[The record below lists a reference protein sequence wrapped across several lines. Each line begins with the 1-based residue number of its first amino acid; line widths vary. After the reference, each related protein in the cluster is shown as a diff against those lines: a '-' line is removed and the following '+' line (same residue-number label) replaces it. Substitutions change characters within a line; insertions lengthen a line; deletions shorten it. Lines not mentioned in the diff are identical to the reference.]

1 VAINKSFT
9 SGGNASD
16 SEILGSSKAIT
27 SLRAL
32 IRQCADSNAPVLI
45 RGESG
50 VGKELVC
57 RELHNH
63 SPRYS
68 QRLVAI
74 NCGAI
79 PAQLLESELFGH
91 KKGAFTGAS
100 CDRKGRFELANN
112 GTLFLDEIGDMPL
125 DLQVKFLRV
134 LEERQIEPV
143 GASSAIDIDVRVVA
157 ATHRDLTQMIEEG
170 SFREDLYYR
179 LNVIPLKVPRL
190 ADRRDDV
197 AELVDFFAAKF
208 AAGRKPVRLSHISRH
223 IMEAYTW
230 PGNVRELSN
239 FVQRLSVLFPGQL
252 IDLAKIPEEF
262 IPGEMLAIL
271 DGLSERLGEF
281 EQVSAEPE
289 AVSEELDEADAL
301 ASIGLSGFDD
311 LATVLE
317 SALEGEFEDAFE
329 SAKDGAKLGVQEND
343 EESEEQDEL
352 QDEDEVGTTNFESIV
367 RLSETMETLP
377 AGGVPTKDLLN
388 RLEANLIRTALAQT
402 KGNVSHAAGLLQ
414 LGRTTVIQKMAKY
427 EITAEELA

>member
-1 VAINKSFT
+1 MAT
-9 SGGNASD
+9 SPRADLDD
-16 SEILGSSKAIT
+16 SEILGSSEAIRA
-27 SLRAL
+27 LRGL

-91 KKGAFTGAS
+91 RKGSFTGAT

-134 LEERQIEPV
+134 LEEKQIEPV
-143 GASSAIDIDVRVVA
+143 GASEPINVDVRVVA
-157 ATHRDLTQMIEEG
+157 ATHRDLLQMIKDG
-170 SFREDLYYR
+170 TFREDLYYR

-197 AELVDFFAAKF
+197 VELVEYFAGKF
-208 AAGRKPVRLSHISRH
+208 AAGRPPVRMTHLSQHILA
-223 IMEAYTW
+223 AYTW

-239 FVQRLSVLFPGQL
+239 FVQRLSVLFAGQT
-252 IDLAKIPEEF
+252 IDLSSIPEEF
-262 IPGEMLAIL
+262 MPGEMLALL
-271 DGLSERLGEF
+271 DGLTESFAEF
-281 EQVSAEPE
+281 EPEPSVDARAYVQNDEIEANDMGIDSAF
-289 AVSEELDEADAL
+289 DNL
-301 ASIGLSGFDD
+301 ASSLEAELS
-311 LATVLE
+311 
-317 SALEGEFEDAFE
+317 
-329 SAKDGAKLGVQEND
+329 ND
-343 EESEEQDEL
+343 
-352 QDEDEVGTTNFESIV
+352 FESII
-367 RLSETMETLP
+367 RLSESMHSLP
-377 AGGVPTKDLLN
+377 PEGVPTRDILN
-388 RLEANLIRTALAQT
+388 RLESNLIRTALTQT

-427 EITAEELA
+427 DIVADEAL

>member
-1 VAINKSFT
+1 MAINKSFP
-9 SGGNASD
+9 SNGNASD

-208 AAGRKPVRLSHISRH
+208 AAGRKPVRLGHISRH

-281 EQVSAEPE
+281 EQAAPEPDT
-289 AVSEELDEADAL
+289 ASEELDEAGAL

-311 LATVLE
+311 LSTVLE
-317 SALEGEFEDAFE
+317 SALEGEYE
-329 SAKDGAKLGVQEND
+329 SAQDSD
-343 EESEEQDEL
+343 TESEEQDEFH
-352 QDEDEVGTTNFESIV
+352 DEDTVGTTNFESIV

-402 KGNVSHAAGLLQ
+402 RGNVSHAAGLLQ

-427 EITAEELA
+427 EISAEELS

>member
-1 VAINKSFT
+1 MAINKSFT
-9 SGGNASD
+9 SDGNASD

-262 IPGEMLAIL
+262 IPGEMLAIIN
-271 DGLSERLGEF
+271 GLSERLGEF
-281 EQVSAEPE
+281 EQAAPEPDT
-289 AVSEELDEADAL
+289 ASEELDEANAL

-311 LATVLE
+311 LSNVLASALE
-317 SALEGEFEDAFE
+317 SAQDDHA
-329 SAKDGAKLGVQEND
+329 
-343 EESEEQDEL
+343 ESEEQDEFH
-352 QDEDEVGTTNFESIV
+352 DEDAVGTINFESIV

>member
-9 SGGNASD
+9 SNGNASD

-281 EQVSAEPE
+281 EQAAPEP
-289 AVSEELDEADAL
+289 ATASEELDEAGAL

-311 LATVLE
+311 LSTALE
-317 SALEGEFEDAFE
+317 SALESEQDDRAG
-329 SAKDGAKLGVQEND
+329 
-343 EESEEQDEL
+343 SEEQDEFH
-352 QDEDEVGTTNFESIV
+352 DEDSVGTTNFESIV

-402 KGNVSHAAGLLQ
+402 RGNVSHAAGLLR

-427 EITAEELA
+427 EITAEELS

>member
-1 VAINKSFT
+1 M
-9 SGGNASD
+9 SD

-79 PAQLLESELFGH
+79 PTQLLESELFGH

-125 DLQVKFLRV
+125 ELQVKFLRV

-143 GASSAIDIDVRVVA
+143 GSNSAIDIDVRVVA

-170 SFREDLYYR
+170 TFREDLYYR

-190 ADRRDDV
+190 SDRRDDV

-208 AAGRKPVRLSHISRH
+208 AAGRRPVRLSLMSRH
-223 IMEAYTW
+223 VMEDYTW

-252 IDLAKIPEEF
+252 IDLTKIPEEF

-281 EQVSAEPE
+281 EPAATESDA
-289 AVSEELDEADAL
+289 ARKELDEAEAL
-301 ASIGLSGFDD
+301 ASIGRSGFDD
-311 LATVLE
+311 LAST
-317 SALEGEFEDAFE
+317 LEGIKKGDLEIHELEEF
-329 SAKDGAKLGVQEND
+329 LD
-343 EESEEQDEL
+343 EEAE
-352 QDEDEVGTTNFESIV
+352 GTTNFESII
-367 RLSETMETLP
+367 RLSEKMEVLP
-377 AGGVPTKDLLN
+377 ATGLPTKDLLN

-427 EITAEELA
+427 EISAEGLA

>member
-1 VAINKSFT
+1 MAINKSFT
-9 SGGNASD
+9 SDGNASD

-134 LEERQIEPV
+134 LEARQIEPV
-143 GASSAIDIDVRVVA
+143 GANSAIDIDVRVVA

-208 AAGRKPVRLSHISRH
+208 AAGRKPVRLGHISRH

-262 IPGEMLAIL
+262 IPGEMLAIIN
-271 DGLSERLGEF
+271 GLSERLGEF
-281 EQVSAEPE
+281 EQAAPEPDT
-289 AVSEELDEADAL
+289 ASEELDEANAL

-311 LATVLE
+311 LSNVLASALE
-317 SALEGEFEDAFE
+317 SAQDDHA
-329 SAKDGAKLGVQEND
+329 
-343 EESEEQDEL
+343 ESEEQDEFH
-352 QDEDEVGTTNFESIV
+352 DEDAVGTINFESIV

>member
-1 VAINKSFT
+1 
-9 SGGNASD
+9 
-16 SEILGSSKAIT
+16 
-27 SLRAL
+27 
-32 IRQCADSNAPVLI
+32 
-45 RGESG
+45 
-50 VGKELVC
+50 
-57 RELHNH
+57 
-63 SPRYS
+63 
-68 QRLVAI
+68 
-74 NCGAI
+74 
-79 PAQLLESELFGH
+79 
-91 KKGAFTGAS
+91 
-100 CDRKGRFELANN
+100 
-112 GTLFLDEIGDMPL
+112 M
-125 DLQVKFLRV
+125 

-281 EQVSAEPE
+281 EQA
-289 AVSEELDEADAL
+289 AA
-301 ASIGLSGFDD
+301 
-311 LATVLE
+311 
-317 SALEGEFEDAFE
+317 
-329 SAKDGAKLGVQEND
+329 
-343 EESEEQDEL
+343 
-352 QDEDEVGTTNFESIV
+352 
-367 RLSETMETLP
+367 
-377 AGGVPTKDLLN
+377 
-388 RLEANLIRTALAQT
+388 RTR
-402 KGNVSHAAGLLQ
+402 HA
-414 LGRTTVIQKMAKY
+414 
-427 EITAEELA
+427 

>member
-1 VAINKSFT
+1 MAINKSFT
-9 SGGNASD
+9 SDGNASD

-262 IPGEMLAIL
+262 IPGEMLAIIN
-271 DGLSERLGEF
+271 GLSERLGEF
-281 EQVSAEPE
+281 EQAAPEPDT
-289 AVSEELDEADAL
+289 ASEELDEANAL

-311 LATVLE
+311 LETVLE
-317 SALEGEFEDAFE
+317 SALENALDGEA
-329 SAKDGAKLGVQEND
+329 
-343 EESEEQDEL
+343 ESEEQDEF
-352 QDEDEVGTTNFESIV
+352 QDEDAVGTINFESIV

>member
-1 VAINKSFT
+1 MRRCSYEASRASVKSLSAASFT
-9 SGGNASD
+9 
-16 SEILGSSKAIT
+16 T
-27 SLRAL
+27 
-32 IRQCADSNAPVLI
+32 IR
-45 RGESG
+45 R
-50 VGKELVC
+50 
-57 RELHNH
+57 
-63 SPRYS
+63 
-68 QRLVAI
+68 
-74 NCGAI
+74 AI
-79 PAQLLESELFGH
+79 PSAWSLLTVVRFLRSFSRASLFGH

-281 EQVSAEPE
+281 EQAAPEPDT
-289 AVSEELDEADAL
+289 ASEELDEADAL

-311 LATVLE
+311 LSTVLE
-317 SALEGEFEDAFE
+317 SALE
-329 SAKDGAKLGVQEND
+329 SAQDDHA
-343 EESEEQDEL
+343 ESEEQDEFH
-352 QDEDEVGTTNFESIV
+352 DEDTVGTTNFESIV

-402 KGNVSHAAGLLQ
+402 RGNVSHAAGLLQ

-427 EITAEELA
+427 EITAEETLLAASVA

>member
-1 VAINKSFT
+1 VAIKKSFT
-9 SGGNASD
+9 SNGNASD
-16 SEILGSSKAIT
+16 SQILGGSKAIT

-143 GASSAIDIDVRVVA
+143 GANSAIDIDVRVVA

-208 AAGRKPVRLSHISRH
+208 AAGRMPVRLDHISRH

-281 EQVSAEPE
+281 EQAAPEPDT
-289 AVSEELDEADAL
+289 ANEELDEADDL

-311 LATVLE
+311 LSTVLGSALE
-317 SALEGEFEDAFE
+317 SAQDDHA
-329 SAKDGAKLGVQEND
+329 
-343 EESEEQDEL
+343 ESEEQDEFH
-352 QDEDEVGTTNFESIV
+352 DEDTVGTTNFESIV

-402 KGNVSHAAGLLQ
+402 RGNVSHAAGLLQ

-427 EITAEELA
+427 EITTEELS

>member
-9 SGGNASD
+9 SNGNASD

-143 GASSAIDIDVRVVA
+143 GANSAIDIDVRVVA
-157 ATHRDLTQMIEEG
+157 ATHRDLTRMIDEG
-170 SFREDLYYR
+170 SFREDLFYR

-208 AAGRKPVRLSHISRH
+208 AAGRKPVRLDHISRH

-262 IPGEMLAIL
+262 IPREMLAIL

-281 EQVSAEPE
+281 EQAAPEPDT
-289 AVSEELDEADAL
+289 ASEQLDEADAL
-301 ASIGLSGFDD
+301 ASMGLSGFDD
-311 LATVLE
+311 LSTVLE
-317 SALEGEFEDAFE
+317 GALE
-329 SAKDGAKLGVQEND
+329 SAQDDHV
-343 EESEEQDEL
+343 ESEEQDEFH
-352 QDEDEVGTTNFESIV
+352 DEDAVGTTNFESIV

-402 KGNVSHAAGLLQ
+402 GGNVSHAAGLLQ

-427 EITAEELA
+427 EITAEELS

>member
-1 VAINKSFT
+1 MAINKSFT
-9 SGGNASD
+9 SNGNASD

-143 GASSAIDIDVRVVA
+143 GANSAIDIDVRVVA
-157 ATHRDLTQMIEEG
+157 ATHRDLTRMIDEG
-170 SFREDLYYR
+170 SFREDLFYR

-208 AAGRKPVRLSHISRH
+208 AAGRKPVRLDHISRH
-223 IMEAYTW
+223 ILEAYTW

-262 IPGEMLAIL
+262 IPREMLAIL

-281 EQVSAEPE
+281 EQAAPEPDT
-289 AVSEELDEADAL
+289 ASEELDEAGAL

-311 LATVLE
+311 LSTVSE
-317 SALEGEFEDAFE
+317 SALESTQDDHA
-329 SAKDGAKLGVQEND
+329 
-343 EESEEQDEL
+343 SEEQDEFH
-352 QDEDEVGTTNFESIV
+352 DEDTVGTTNFESIV

-402 KGNVSHAAGLLQ
+402 RGNVSHAAGLLQ

-427 EITAEELA
+427 EITAEELS

>member
-1 VAINKSFT
+1 M
-9 SGGNASD
+9 
-16 SEILGSSKAIT
+16 GSSKAIT

-143 GASSAIDIDVRVVA
+143 GANSAIDIDVRVVA

-281 EQVSAEPE
+281 EQAAPEPDT
-289 AVSEELDEADAL
+289 ASEELDEADAL

-311 LATVLE
+311 LSTVSE
-317 SALEGEFEDAFE
+317 SALE
-329 SAKDGAKLGVQEND
+329 SAQDDHA
-343 EESEEQDEL
+343 ESEEQDEFH
-352 QDEDEVGTTNFESIV
+352 DEDTVGTTNFESIV

-402 KGNVSHAAGLLQ
+402 RGNVSHAAGLLQ

-427 EITAEELA
+427 EITAEELS

>member
-1 VAINKSFT
+1 MAINKSFT
-9 SGGNASD
+9 SDGNASD

-157 ATHRDLTQMIEEG
+157 ATHCDLTQMIEEG

-281 EQVSAEPE
+281 EQTAPE
-289 AVSEELDEADAL
+289 LDPAGEELDEADAL

-311 LATVLE
+311 LETVLE
-317 SALEGEFEDAFE
+317 SALENALDGEA
-329 SAKDGAKLGVQEND
+329 
-343 EESEEQDEL
+343 ESEEQDEF
-352 QDEDEVGTTNFESIV
+352 QDEDAVGTTNFESIV

-388 RLEANLIRTALAQT
+388 RFEANLIRTALAQT

>member
-1 VAINKSFT
+1 MTINKSFT
-9 SGGNASD
+9 SNGNASD

-134 LEERQIEPV
+134 LEARQIEPV
-143 GASSAIDIDVRVVA
+143 GANSAIDIDVRVVA

-208 AAGRKPVRLSHISRH
+208 AAGRKPVRLDHISRH

-271 DGLSERLGEF
+271 NGLSERLGEF
-281 EQVSAEPE
+281 EQAAPEPDT
-289 AVSEELDEADAL
+289 ASEQLDEADAL

-311 LATVLE
+311 LSTVSE
-317 SALEGEFEDAFE
+317 SALESTQDDHA
-329 SAKDGAKLGVQEND
+329 
-343 EESEEQDEL
+343 SEEQDEFH
-352 QDEDEVGTTNFESIV
+352 DEDTVGTTNFESIV

-377 AGGVPTKDLLN
+377 AGGVPTKYLLN

-402 KGNVSHAAGLLQ
+402 RGNVSHAAGLLQ

-427 EITAEELA
+427 EITAEELS

>member
-1 VAINKSFT
+1 
-9 SGGNASD
+9 
-16 SEILGSSKAIT
+16 
-27 SLRAL
+27 
-32 IRQCADSNAPVLI
+32 
-45 RGESG
+45 
-50 VGKELVC
+50 
-57 RELHNH
+57 
-63 SPRYS
+63 
-68 QRLVAI
+68 
-74 NCGAI
+74 
-79 PAQLLESELFGH
+79 
-91 KKGAFTGAS
+91 
-100 CDRKGRFELANN
+100 
-112 GTLFLDEIGDMPL
+112 MPL

-262 IPGEMLAIL
+262 IPGEMLAIIN
-271 DGLSERLGEF
+271 GLSERLGEF
-281 EQVSAEPE
+281 EQAAPEPDT
-289 AVSEELDEADAL
+289 ASEELDEADAL

-311 LATVLE
+311 LSTVLGSALE
-317 SALEGEFEDAFE
+317 SAQDDHA
-329 SAKDGAKLGVQEND
+329 
-343 EESEEQDEL
+343 ESEEQDEFH
-352 QDEDEVGTTNFESIV
+352 DEDAVGTINFESIV

-402 KGNVSHAAGLLQ
+402 RGNVSHAAGLLQ

>member
-1 VAINKSFT
+1 MAINKSFT
-9 SGGNASD
+9 SNGNASD

-281 EQVSAEPE
+281 EQAAPEP
-289 AVSEELDEADAL
+289 ATASEELDEAGAL

-311 LATVLE
+311 LSTALE
-317 SALEGEFEDAFE
+317 SALESEQDDRAG
-329 SAKDGAKLGVQEND
+329 
-343 EESEEQDEL
+343 SEEQDEFH
-352 QDEDEVGTTNFESIV
+352 DEDSVGTTNFESIV

-402 KGNVSHAAGLLQ
+402 RGNVSHAAGLLR

-427 EITAEELA
+427 EITAEELS

>member
-1 VAINKSFT
+1 MAINKSFT
-9 SGGNASD
+9 SDGNASD

-157 ATHRDLTQMIEEG
+157 ATHCDLTQMIEEG

-281 EQVSAEPE
+281 EQTAPE
-289 AVSEELDEADAL
+289 LDPAGEELDEADAL

-311 LATVLE
+311 RETILE
-317 SALEGEFEDAFE
+317 GALENAFE
-329 SAKDGAKLGVQEND
+329 SALDGEA
-343 EESEEQDEL
+343 ESEEQDEF
-352 QDEDEVGTTNFESIV
+352 QDEDAVGTTNFESIV

-388 RLEANLIRTALAQT
+388 RFEANLIRTALAQT

>member
-1 VAINKSFT
+1 MAINKSFT
-9 SGGNASD
+9 SNGNASD

-143 GASSAIDIDVRVVA
+143 GANSAIDIDVRVVA
-157 ATHRDLTQMIEEG
+157 ATHRDLTRMIEEG

-208 AAGRKPVRLSHISRH
+208 AAGRKPVRLDHVSRH

-262 IPGEMLAIL
+262 IPGGMLAIL

-281 EQVSAEPE
+281 EQAAPEPDT
-289 AVSEELDEADAL
+289 ASEELDEANAL

-311 LATVLE
+311 LSTVLE
-317 SALEGEFEDAFE
+317 SALE
-329 SAKDGAKLGVQEND
+329 SAQDDHA
-343 EESEEQDEL
+343 ESEEQDEFH
-352 QDEDEVGTTNFESIV
+352 DEDTVGTTNFESIV

-402 KGNVSHAAGLLQ
+402 GGNVSHAAGLLQ

-427 EITAEELA
+427 EITAEELS

>member
-1 VAINKSFT
+1 MAINKSFT
-9 SGGNASD
+9 SDGNASD

-281 EQVSAEPE
+281 EQTAPE
-289 AVSEELDEADAL
+289 LDPAGEELDEADAL

-311 LATVLE
+311 LETVLE
-317 SALEGEFEDAFE
+317 SALENALDGEAER
-329 SAKDGAKLGVQEND
+329 
-343 EESEEQDEL
+343 EEQDEF
-352 QDEDEVGTTNFESIV
+352 QDEDAVGTTNFESIV

-388 RLEANLIRTALAQT
+388 RFEANLIRTALAQT

>member
-1 VAINKSFT
+1 MAINKSFT
-9 SGGNASD
+9 SNGNASD

-143 GASSAIDIDVRVVA
+143 GANSAIDIDVRVVA

-208 AAGRKPVRLSHISRH
+208 AAGRKPVRLGHISRH

-281 EQVSAEPE
+281 EQAAPKLDT
-289 AVSEELDEADAL
+289 ASEELDEAGAL

-311 LATVLE
+311 LSTVLGSALE
-317 SALEGEFEDAFE
+317 SAQDDHA
-329 SAKDGAKLGVQEND
+329 
-343 EESEEQDEL
+343 ESEEQDEFH
-352 QDEDEVGTTNFESIV
+352 DEDTVGTTNFESIV

>member
-1 VAINKSFT
+1 MAINKSFT
-9 SGGNASD
+9 SDGNSSD

-208 AAGRKPVRLSHISRH
+208 AAGRKPVRLGHISRH

-281 EQVSAEPE
+281 EQAAPKLDT
-289 AVSEELDEADAL
+289 ASEELDEAGAL

-311 LATVLE
+311 LSTVLGSALE
-317 SALEGEFEDAFE
+317 SAQDDHA
-329 SAKDGAKLGVQEND
+329 
-343 EESEEQDEL
+343 ESEEQDEFH
-352 QDEDEVGTTNFESIV
+352 DEDTVGTTNFESIV

-402 KGNVSHAAGLLQ
+402 RGNVSHAAGLLQ

-427 EITAEELA
+427 EISAEELS

>member
-1 VAINKSFT
+1 MVANKSFV
-9 SGGNASD
+9 SDGGGSD
-16 SEILGSSKAIT
+16 SEILGSSTAIT

-32 IRQCADSNAPVLI
+32 IKQCADSNAPVLI

-100 CDRKGRFELANN
+100 CDRMGRFELANN

-134 LEERQIEPV
+134 LEERKVEPI

-157 ATHRDLTQMIEEG
+157 ATHRDLAQMIEEG

-197 AELVDFFAAKF
+197 AELVEFFAAKF
-208 AAGRKPVRLSHISRH
+208 AAGRKPVRLSHISKY

-271 DGLSERLGEF
+271 EGLSERLGEF
-281 EQVSAEPE
+281 KQDPIEPE
-289 AVSEELDEADAL
+289 GPRGELDEAGA
-301 ASIGLSGFDD
+301 
-311 LATVLE
+311 LE
-317 SALEGEFEDAFE
+317 SMGRSASDELTVSFEKEMESLEPI
-329 SAKDGAKLGVQEND
+329 
-343 EESEEQDEL
+343 EEQDDEP
-352 QDEDEVGTTNFESIV
+352 DEDEMINFESIV
-367 RLSETMETLP
+367 RLSETMGSLP
-377 AGGVPTKDLLN
+377 ASGVPTKEILN

-427 EITAEELA
+427 EIQAEDLA

>member
-9 SGGNASD
+9 SNGNASD

-143 GASSAIDIDVRVVA
+143 GANSAIDIDVRVVA
-157 ATHRDLTQMIEEG
+157 ATHRDLTRMIDEG

-190 ADRRDDV
+190 ADRSDDV

-208 AAGRKPVRLSHISRH
+208 AAGRKPVRLDHISRH
-223 IMEAYTW
+223 ILEAYTW

-281 EQVSAEPE
+281 EQAAPEPDT
-289 AVSEELDEADAL
+289 ASEELDEAGAL

-311 LATVLE
+311 LSTVLE
-317 SALEGEFEDAFE
+317 SALESEQ
-329 SAKDGAKLGVQEND
+329 DGYA
-343 EESEEQDEL
+343 ESEEQGEFHD
-352 QDEDEVGTTNFESIV
+352 DDAVGTTNFESIV

-402 KGNVSHAAGLLQ
+402 RGNVSHAAGLLQ

-427 EITAEELA
+427 EITAEELS

>member
-1 VAINKSFT
+1 MAINKSFP
-9 SGGNASD
+9 SNGNASD

-208 AAGRKPVRLSHISRH
+208 AAGRKPVRLGHISRH

-281 EQVSAEPE
+281 EQAAPEPDT
-289 AVSEELDEADAL
+289 ASEELDESDAL

-311 LATVLE
+311 LSTVLE
-317 SALEGEFEDAFE
+317 SALEGEYE
-329 SAKDGAKLGVQEND
+329 SAQDSD
-343 EESEEQDEL
+343 TESEEQDEFH
-352 QDEDEVGTTNFESIV
+352 DEDTVGTTNFESIV

-402 KGNVSHAAGLLQ
+402 RGNVSHAAGLLQ

-427 EITAEELA
+427 EISAEELS

>member
-1 VAINKSFT
+1 MAINKSFT
-9 SGGNASD
+9 SDGNASD

-271 DGLSERLGEF
+271 DGLSETARGVRTSCSQNPTLL
-281 EQVSAEPE
+281 
-289 AVSEELDEADAL
+289 SEELDEADAL

-311 LATVLE
+311 LETVLE
-317 SALEGEFEDAFE
+317 SALENAQLT
-329 SAKDGAKLGVQEND
+329 AQA
-343 EESEEQDEL
+343 ESEEQDEF
-352 QDEDEVGTTNFESIV
+352 QDEDAVGTTNFESIV

>member
-9 SGGNASD
+9 SNGNASD

-143 GASSAIDIDVRVVA
+143 GANSAIDIDVRVVA
-157 ATHRDLTQMIEEG
+157 ATHRDLTRMIEEG

-190 ADRRDDV
+190 ADRSDDV

-208 AAGRKPVRLSHISRH
+208 AAGRKPVRLDHISRH
-223 IMEAYTW
+223 ILEAYTW

-281 EQVSAEPE
+281 EQAAPEPDT
-289 AVSEELDEADAL
+289 ASEELDEAGAL

-311 LATVLE
+311 LSTVLE
-317 SALEGEFEDAFE
+317 SALESEQ
-329 SAKDGAKLGVQEND
+329 DGYA
-343 EESEEQDEL
+343 ESEEQGEFHD
-352 QDEDEVGTTNFESIV
+352 DDAVGTTNFESIV

-402 KGNVSHAAGLLQ
+402 RGNVSHAAGLLQ

-427 EITAEELA
+427 EITAEELS

>member
-1 VAINKSFT
+1 MAINKSFT
-9 SGGNASD
+9 SEGNPID
-16 SEILGSSKAIT
+16 SEILGSSKAIK

-208 AAGRKPVRLSHISRH
+208 AAGRKPVRLGHISRH

-281 EQVSAEPE
+281 EQTSAEPE

-317 SALEGEFEDAFE
+317 SALDVEFE
-329 SAKDGAKLGVQEND
+329 SAQDGDTESG
-343 EESEEQDEL
+343 EEDGL
-352 QDEDEVGTTNFESIV
+352 QDEDAVGMTNFESIV

-402 KGNVSHAAGLLQ
+402 RGNVSHAAGLLQ

-427 EITAEELA
+427 EISAEELA

>member
-1 VAINKSFT
+1 MAINKSFT
-9 SGGNASD
+9 SDGNASD

-281 EQVSAEPE
+281 EQAAPEP
-289 AVSEELDEADAL
+289 ATASEELDEAGAL

-311 LATVLE
+311 LSTALE
-317 SALEGEFEDAFE
+317 SALE
-329 SAKDGAKLGVQEND
+329 SAQDDRAG
-343 EESEEQDEL
+343 SEEQDEFH
-352 QDEDEVGTTNFESIV
+352 DEDSVGTTNFESIV

-402 KGNVSHAAGLLQ
+402 RGNVSHAAGLLR

-427 EITAEELA
+427 EITAEELS

>member
-1 VAINKSFT
+1 MAINKSFT

-281 EQVSAEPE
+281 EQTAPE
-289 AVSEELDEADAL
+289 LDPAGEELDEADAL

-311 LATVLE
+311 LETVLE
-317 SALEGEFEDAFE
+317 SALENALDGEA
-329 SAKDGAKLGVQEND
+329 
-343 EESEEQDEL
+343 ESEEQDEF
-352 QDEDEVGTTNFESIV
+352 QDEDAVGTTNFESIV

-388 RLEANLIRTALAQT
+388 RFEANLIRTALAQT